1 MARKT
6 HSVKKGDTL
15 TGIAKAYGTTVKKLL
30 QANPGITDPNLIRAG
45 QKIVIP
51 DAVNET
57 KESTAN
63 KQLSVDTARRAPGMG
78 GPLVDD
84 GGNSV
89 ADAVEAAAD
98 TTKIPDSNLG
108 ADTVVAGGNI
118 NTNLTQDTFSM
129 EQLAARFSIAASIL
143 KQDASLVKALNRI
156 MGMSED
162 GKTKIGGVVTD
173 PDLAMAILKETDWFR
188 NNTDDWRKYQF
199 FKDSN
204 PATYQADLGRQAA
217 AIVKKYYQMGITLD
231 AETAIKLAE
240 QTMMKSANVKGNIV
254 NYNQDYFNK
263 LMADSIDFS
272 KKRILPNGKIVYDL
286 GGKVEAIAESLYKVA
301 DDYGYPATTSNA
313 GFSRWLESNTRGLI
327 AGTVNPEDVDNELE
341 ARAKSMYPGLTDQ
354 LNRGLSLREAADPW
368 VTALAN
374 EWEEDPKSL
383 DLNDDF
389 LYRILNQQDEKGNIA
404 PMNLYQAKTMAR
416 KSPKWQYTSRAKEE
430 YTNIGQ
436 KILQDFGF
444 LG

>member
-57 KESTAN
+57 KEDSAN

-84 GGNSV
+84 GGNPV
-89 ADAVEAAAD
+89 ADAVASANEIIKPK
-98 TTKIPDSNLG
+98 TLVPDST
-108 ADTVVAGGNI
+108 DSGGNI
-118 NTNLTQDTFSM
+118 NTPLTQDTFSM
-129 EQLAARFSIAASIL
+129 EQLASRFSIAASIL

-173 PDLAMAILKETDWFR
+173 PDLAMAILKETDWFK

-204 PATYQADLGRQAA
+204 PATYQADLKANA
-217 AIVKKYYQMGITLD
+217 EAIVKKYYQMGITVD
-231 AETAIKLAE
+231 AQTAIKLAE
-240 QTMMKSANVKGNIV
+240 QAMMKSATVNGNVV

-327 AGTVNPEDVDNELE
+327 AGTVNPEDVDNELQ
-341 ARAKSMYPGLTDQ
+341 ARAKSMYPGLVDQ
-354 LNRGLSLREAADPW
+354 LNRGQSLREAADPW
-368 VTALAN
+368 ITALAN

-416 KSPKWQYTSRAKEE
+416 KSPKWQYTSCAKEE

>member
-30 QANPGITDPNLIRAG
+30 EANPGITDPNLIRAG

-57 KESTAN
+57 KEDSAN
-63 KQLSVDTARRAPGMG
+63 KQLSVDTARRAPGTG

-84 GGNSV
+84 GGNPV
-89 ADAVEAAAD
+89 ADAVASANKIINP
-98 TTKIPDSNLG
+98 TTLVPDST
-108 ADTVVAGGNI
+108 DSGGNI
-118 NTNLTQDTFSM
+118 NTPLTQDTFSM
-129 EQLAARFSIAASIL
+129 EQLASRFSIAASIL

-173 PDLAMAILKETDWFR
+173 PDLAMAILKETDWFK

-204 PATYQADLGRQAA
+204 PATYQADLKANA
-217 AIVKKYYQMGITLD
+217 EAIVKKYYQMGITID
-231 AETAIKLAE
+231 AQTAIKLAE
-240 QTMMKSANVKGNIV
+240 QAMMKSATVNGNVV

-341 ARAKSMYPGLTDQ
+341 ARAKSMYPGLVDQ
-354 LNRGLSLREAADPW
+354 LNRGQSLREAADPW
-368 VTALAN
+368 ITALAN

>member
-30 QANPGITDPNLIRAG
+30 EANPGITDPNLIRAG

-57 KESTAN
+57 KEDSAN
-63 KQLSVDTARRAPGMG
+63 KQLSVDTARRAPGTG

-84 GGNSV
+84 GGNPV
-89 ADAVEAAAD
+89 ADAVASANKIINP
-98 TTKIPDSNLG
+98 TTLVPDST
-108 ADTVVAGGNI
+108 DSGGNI
-118 NTNLTQDTFSM
+118 NTPLTQDTFSM
-129 EQLAARFSIAASIL
+129 EQLASRFSIAASIL

-173 PDLAMAILKETDWFR
+173 PDLAMAILKETDWFK

-204 PATYQADLGRQAA
+204 PATYQADLKANA
-217 AIVKKYYQMGITLD
+217 EAIVKKYYQMGITVD
-231 AETAIKLAE
+231 AQTAIKLAE
-240 QTMMKSANVKGNIV
+240 QAMMKSATVNGNVV

-341 ARAKSMYPGLTDQ
+341 ARAKSMYPGLVDQ
-354 LNRGLSLREAADPW
+354 LNRGQSLREAADPW
-368 VTALAN
+368 ITALAN

>member
-57 KESTAN
+57 KEDSAN
-63 KQLSVDTARRAPGMG
+63 KQLSVDTARRAPGTG

-84 GGNSV
+84 GGNPV
-89 ADAVEAAAD
+89 ADAVASANKIINP
-98 TTKIPDSNLG
+98 TTLVPDST
-108 ADTVVAGGNI
+108 DSGGNI
-118 NTNLTQDTFSM
+118 NTPLTQDTFSM
-129 EQLAARFSIAASIL
+129 EQLASRFSIAASIL

-173 PDLAMAILKETDWFR
+173 PDLAMAILKETDWFK

-204 PATYQADLGRQAA
+204 PATYQADLKANA
-217 AIVKKYYQMGITLD
+217 EAIVKKYYQMGITVD
-231 AETAIKLAE
+231 AQTAIKLAE
-240 QTMMKSANVKGNIV
+240 QAMMKSATVNGNVV

-341 ARAKSMYPGLTDQ
+341 ARAKSMYPGLVDQ
-354 LNRGLSLREAADPW
+354 LNRGQSLREAADPW
-368 VTALAN
+368 ITALAN

>member
-30 QANPGITDPNLIRAG
+30 QANPGITDPNLIRTG

-51 DAVNET
+51 DAINET
-57 KESTAN
+57 KEDSAN
-63 KQLSVDTARRAPGMG
+63 KQLSVDTARRAPGTG

-84 GGNSV
+84 GGNPV
-89 ADAVEAAAD
+89 ADAVASANEIIKP
-98 TTKIPDSNLG
+98 TTLVPDST
-108 ADTVVAGGNI
+108 DSGGNI
-118 NTNLTQDTFSM
+118 NTPLTQDTFSM
-129 EQLAARFSIAASIL
+129 AQLASRFSIAASIL
-143 KQDASLVKALNRI
+143 EQDASLVKALNRI

-173 PDLAMAILKETDWFR
+173 PDLAMAILKETDWFK

-204 PATYQADLGRQAA
+204 PATYKADLKANA
-217 AIVKKYYQMGITLD
+217 EAIVKKYYQMGITID

-240 QTMMKSANVKGNIV
+240 QAMMKSANINGNVV

-263 LMADSIDFS
+263 LMAGAIDFS

-341 ARAKSMYPGLTDQ
+341 ARAKSMYPGLVDQ
-354 LNRGLSLREAADPW
+354 LNRGQSLREAADPW
-368 VTALAN
+368 ITALAN

>member
-30 QANPGITDPNLIRAG
+30 QANPGITDPNLIRTG

-57 KESTAN
+57 KEDAAN

-84 GGNSV
+84 GGV
-89 ADAVEAAAD
+89 AGAVASANDILKPTLLA
-98 TTKIPDSNLG
+98 PDST
-108 ADTVVAGGNI
+108 DSGGNI
-118 NTNLTQDTFSM
+118 NTPLTQDIFSM
-129 EQLAARFSIAASIL
+129 EQLASRFSIAASIL

-173 PDLAMAILKETDWFR
+173 PDLAMAILKETDWFK

-204 PATYQADLGRQAA
+204 PATYQADLKANA
-217 AIVKKYYQMGITLD
+217 EKIVRDYYAMGITID

-240 QTMMKSANVKGNIV
+240 QTMMKSATVNGNVV
-254 NYNQDYFNK
+254 NYNKDYFNK
-263 LMADSIDFS
+263 LMAGAIDFS

-313 GFSRWLESNTRGLI
+313 GFAKWLESNTRGLI

-341 ARAKSMYPGLTDQ
+341 ARAKSMYPGLVDQ
-354 LNRGLSLREAADPW
+354 LNRGQSLREAADPW
-368 VTALAN
+368 ITALAN